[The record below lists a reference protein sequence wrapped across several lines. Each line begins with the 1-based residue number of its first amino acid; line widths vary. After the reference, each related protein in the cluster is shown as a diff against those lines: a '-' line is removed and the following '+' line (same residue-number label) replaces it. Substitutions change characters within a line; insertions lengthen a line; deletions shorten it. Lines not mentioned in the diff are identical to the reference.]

1 MTRKYIL
8 LIGILLS
15 FNSVLHGQ
23 EFRDT
28 MTVYF
33 QKESALFNSKYKDN
47 GARLD
52 EFSERVNSYLQS
64 PAKVSLRIE
73 NAASSSP
80 EGAVPF
86 NTIMAKARGSSAKH
100 HLLKRVNFPAD
111 SIRFT
116 FIPED
121 WNGLIKAIEA
131 DPRVTHKSSILSVL
145 NSREEN
151 NLSDEETIQEL
162 LKIGYSRPY
171 WYIYHNIFPLLRSCR
186 ITAVVDMSGLIV
198 EPELEEPEDIY
209 PDTLIATL
217 GYCDSIPPM
226 RVIKINGHNIAVS
239 DSTDFEALNEK
250 FESRAKLSKW
260 DGTCANNIKV
270 NAVGYLMGA
279 ANVAYEHSFSER
291 LSLNV
296 PFYYSGVNYFRPD
309 LKLRLCTIQ
318 PELRYHFAKAEGLYA
333 GIHAGL
339 GWFNLALM
347 GDYRI
352 QSRGGKRPAFGGGLG
367 IGYRASFKY
376 QPRLAIEVSMGAG
389 VYDVRYD
396 RFYNV
401 PDGAYAAR
409 DVHKTFIGIDNVSV
423 SLVYSFNFKKENK

>member
-1 MTRKYIL
+1 MIRKYIL

-15 FNSVLHGQ
+15 FSVALHGQ

-64 PAKVSLRIE
+64 QAKVSLHIE
-73 NAASSSP
+73 SVASSSP

-86 NTIMAKARGSSAKH
+86 NTIMAEARGSSAKH
-100 HLLKRVNFPAD
+100 HLLKRVNLPAD
-111 SIRFT
+111 SISIT

-131 DPRVTHKSSILSVL
+131 DPRVTHKSRILSVL

-151 NLSDEETIQEL
+151 NLNEEQTLQEL

-186 ITAVVDMSGLIV
+186 ITAIVDMSGLFV
-198 EPELEEPEDIY
+198 DQTEDDFEELSLDSFIP
-209 PDTLIATL
+209 IAAD
-217 GYCDSIPPM
+217 CDSIPPM
-226 RVIKINGHNIAVS
+226 HVIKINGHNIAVS
-239 DSTDFEALNEK
+239 DSTDLEALNEK
-250 FESRAKLSKW
+250 FESRVKLSKW
-260 DGTCANNIKV
+260 DGTYSHNVKV

-279 ANVAYEHSFSER
+279 ANVAYEYSFSER

-318 PELRYHFAKAEGLYA
+318 PELRYHFAKAEGLFA
-333 GIHAGL
+333 GVHAGL

-352 QSRGGKRPAFGGGLG
+352 QSRGGSRPAFGGGLG
-367 IGYRASFKY
+367 VGYRASFKY
-376 QPRLAIEVSMGAG
+376 MPRLGIEVSMGAG
-389 VYDVRYD
+389 IYDVRYD

-401 PDGAYAAR
+401 PNGAYAAR

-423 SLVYSFNFKKENK
+423 SLVYSFNFKKED